1 MEFNYLVERARM
13 LNSLGRKGG
22 KCSGVPCEVCPLYR
36 SREDDLTIP
45 FDFVKKCENFE
56 SEHPIEATEIVRK
69 WAKEHPRKTR
79 RNVLLEKFPKAIL
92 DKNGQPCV
100 CAQMLGLRDYDN
112 ICEDKEECLQCWN
125 TEVEE

>member
-1 MEFNYLVERARM
+1 MEFNYLVEKKRM
-13 LNSLGRKGG
+13 FNILGRIEYV
-22 KCSGVPCEVCPLYR
+22 CSNADCNNCPLLAEKGRDGAVLY
-36 SREDDLTIP
+36 
-45 FDFVKKCENFE
+45 CEKFE
-56 SEHPIEATEIVRK
+56 MEYPIKATEIVRK
-69 WAKEHPRKTR
+69 WAEEHPKRTRKD
-79 RNVLLEKFPKAIL
+79 VLLEKFPKAIL

>member
-1 MEFNYLVERARM
+1 MKFNYLAEKKRM
-13 LNSLGRKGG
+13 LDSLGRIDDQ
-22 KCSGVPCEVCPLYR
+22 CTGVRCPACPLSSDNNGSNCSCR
-36 SREDDLTIP
+36 
-45 FDFVKKCENFE
+45 NFE
-56 SEHPIEATEIVRK
+56 TEHPIEATEIVRK
-69 WAKEHPRKTR
+69 WAEEHPRKTR

-112 ICEDKEECLQCWN
+112 ICEDKEECLRCWN

>member
-1 MEFNYLVERARM
+1 MEFNYLVEKKRM
-13 LNSLGRKGG
+13 LDSLGRIEDQ
-22 KCSGVPCEVCPLYR
+22 CLGVECHECPL
-36 SREDDLTIP
+36 SRYNNGFNSICC
-45 FDFVKKCENFE
+45 DFEI
-56 SEHPIEATEIVRK
+56 EHPIEATEIVRK
-69 WAKEHPRKTR
+69 WAEEHPRKTR
-79 RNVLLEKFPKAIL
+79 KTVLLEKFPNAIL